1 MATPASAPAIHE
13 LLLCSSDETLS
24 SSLALLTEI
33 SLGRLLEAKVHEYF
47 NALGNKINEGRWE
60 NKEGDLFQKRVAE
73 HALELNK
80 ISRGERLLNLFGIL
94 QQLSDTAAHDF
105 NTRFDFSEA
114 ADDICSAAVRM
125 LRDDKK
131 STFTGSDIG
140 SMIEYQLTKLFGGME
155 IKLQQ
160 MSGEEREKLVN
171 DVTKFVQGLPEDQ
184 QQFLTKKL
192 GTNELS
198 EAAIRKAI
206 ASGTMW
212 TAFAA
217 AVNFFGFTFYTTA
230 AHLLAIISFHFL
242 PFGVYIGLSSLIAVL
257 SSGWMIPIAMI
268 GGIWYIYRQNR
279 NLKKAMV
286 PLVVTTLCLSGME
299 KQGSEADLQ
308 QRTIDEAQKLWKDA
322 RAKRD
327 QCRADTDQAQT
338 VYNSARERLKGTC
351 EQLQA
356 ARARGS
362 SLTVELHAK
371 DEELKEFLFESVQRL
386 STGDWGDELI
396 QPANRIQNDCA
407 RLADAQ
413 DKKRGRSGF
422 WGTIGGN
429 LEFWSDSVNI
439 NQEIAAHKEE
449 LKIEALRVWGQ
460 TTKPSSPRALE
471 ILANLTD
478 LGSQHKNVVET
489 IQRLEREKEK
499 ESSAVTEAN
508 TALSQARVAQVTS
521 ESRYFG
527 LAEV

>member
-1 MATPASAPAIHE
+1 
-13 LLLCSSDETLS
+13 
-24 SSLALLTEI
+24 
-33 SLGRLLEAKVHEYF
+33 
-47 NALGNKINEGRWE
+47 
-60 NKEGDLFQKRVAE
+60 
-73 HALELNK
+73 
-80 ISRGERLLNLFGIL
+80 
-94 QQLSDTAAHDF
+94 
-105 NTRFDFSEA
+105 
-114 ADDICSAAVRM
+114 M

-131 STFTGSDIG
+131 SDFTGSDIG

-160 MSGEEREKLVN
+160 MSGEERERLVN
-171 DVTKFVQGLPEDQ
+171 DVTKFVRGLPEDQ

-217 AVNFFGFTFYTTA
+217 AVNFFGFAFYTTA
-230 AHLLAIISFHFL
+230 AHLLAIISFHLL

-268 GGIWYIYRQNR
+268 GGIWYVYRQNQ

-308 QRTIDEAQKLWKDA
+308 QRTIDEALKLWKDA
-322 RAKRD
+322 RAERD
-327 QCRADTDQAQT
+327 HCRGDTDTAQT
-338 VYNSARERLKGTC
+338 LYNSASQRLKATC

-356 ARARGS
+356 ARARRT
-362 SLTVELHAK
+362 SLTLELHTK
-371 DEELKEFLFESVQRL
+371 DEELKQFLFENVQRL

-413 DKKRGRSGF
+413 DKKQGRSGF
-422 WGTIGGN
+422 WGTIVGN
-429 LEFWSDSVNI
+429 VGLWADSINI
-439 NQEIAAHKEE
+439 NQKIAAHKEE
-449 LKIEALRVWGQ
+449 LKTEALRVWGQ
-460 TTKPSSPRALE
+460 TAKPSSPRALE
-471 ILANLTD
+471 ILGNLAE

-489 IQRLEREKEK
+489 IQQLEREKEK